1 MSQIIAFFA
10 EYAHIVINKVKSVA
24 LFHING
30 LEGFVNDHGHF
41 AVAIAMLISLA
52 LIVFAA
58 TSFKSYKVLLPLGA
72 IVLGA
77 WGASKFCPRVLEAL
91 AEKVSYLNFIETI
104 GNYIDYRY
112 LSGIIAAVI
121 LALICLKH
129 TKCSTTI
136 IGVGFGYFVVLRF
149 AQVFFRTSDIF
160 RLIVEASGASR
171 VIPMF
176 YTVLAHVCML
186 VSAYI
191 FYKWFK
197 TLYILGVSTFASA
210 CAFGIITFFA
220 TRVTTHTFK
229 FTLIA
234 CAIGAVVGL
243 ILALIQLKKHKNDY
257 NELACPRCEKQRKI
271 KAAKKAKM
279 IKEAKA
285 AKKAAKASKKN
296 NKATK
301 ADKKAAKASKKASK
315 KAAPAE
321 AEAAA

>member
-1 MSQIIAFFA
+1 
-10 EYAHIVINKVKSVA
+10 
-24 LFHING
+24 
-30 LEGFVNDHGHF
+30 
-41 AVAIAMLISLA
+41 
-52 LIVFAA
+52 
-58 TSFKSYKVLLPLGA
+58 
-72 IVLGA
+72 
-77 WGASKFCPRVLEAL
+77 
-91 AEKVSYLNFIETI
+91 
-104 GNYIDYRY
+104 
-112 LSGIIAAVI
+112 
-121 LALICLKH
+121 
-129 TKCSTTI
+129 
-136 IGVGFGYFVVLRF
+136 
-149 AQVFFRTSDIF
+149 
-160 RLIVEASGASR
+160 
-171 VIPMF
+171 MF
-176 YTVLAHVCML
+176 YTILAHVCML

-197 TLYILGVSTFASA
+197 TLYILGASIFASA

-220 TRVTTHTFK
+220 TRVTTNTFK

-234 CAIGAVVGL
+234 CAIGAFVGL

-321 AEAAA
+321 AAA